1 MEVKKGDIYYAY
13 LDSGIGS
20 EQYGC
25 RPVLIVQNN
34 VGNKFSP
41 TVIVASITS
50 STTKKALPTHVRLP
64 KSSFGI
70 PEDSVI
76 LTEQIYTIDK
86 ARLFGYIG
94 HLDSTFTEIV
104 DKALSCSLGIGAE
117 QGKERGYVFQ
127 KQDTRT
133 DIS

>member
-20 EQYGC
+20 EQCGC
-25 RPVLIVQNN
+25 RPVLIVQND
-34 VGNKFSP
+34 VGNKYSP
-41 TVIVASITS
+41 TVIIASITS
-50 STTKKALPTHVRLP
+50 STTKKTLPTHVHLP
-64 KSSFGI
+64 KETFGL
-70 PEDSVI
+70 PENSVI

-94 HLDSTFTEIV
+94 HLDSAFTEIV
-104 DKALSCSLGIGAE
+104 DKALSCSLGIRAE

-127 KQDTRT
+127 EQDTRT

>member
-20 EQYGC
+20 EQCGY

-50 STTKKALPTHVRLP
+50 STTKKELPTHVRLP
-64 KSSFGI
+64 KSKEI
-70 PEDSVI
+70 KMQNSVV

-86 ARLFGYIG
+86 VRLFGYIG
-94 HLDSTFTEIV
+94 HLDSTFAEIV